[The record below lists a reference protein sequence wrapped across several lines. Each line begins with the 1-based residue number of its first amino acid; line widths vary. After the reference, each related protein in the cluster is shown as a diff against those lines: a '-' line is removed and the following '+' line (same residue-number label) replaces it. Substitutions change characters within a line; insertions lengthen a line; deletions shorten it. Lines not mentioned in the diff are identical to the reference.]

1 MMFPGYFN
9 PIPLTTTLGTGTTG
23 TPLLTSLNMAGITSL
38 YYNQPDT
45 LDATFASTVAPTAVS
60 APTILLGANVVAK
73 VVNPNTIYPN
83 TWTQPTTGT
92 PTIEDYLADVFGT
105 TASKFDG
112 QNCYEYI
119 AFGIGNQSALT
130 GTVMATAPVHFNAD
144 GTSGPVLKYNRYVVI
159 YQVDAN
165 NNASPQVPT
174 GLNTA
179 VLTKGCPAGIESAK
193 YIGTVIAGN
202 LTDGHLM
209 GLARTQGTAYENIN
223 NNNGN

>member
-1 MMFPGYFN
+1 
-9 PIPLTTTLGTGTTG
+9 LS
-23 TPLLTSLNMAGITSL
+23 TS
-38 YYNQPDT
+38 Y
-45 LDATFASTVAPTAVS
+45 VAQ
-60 APTILLGANVVAK
+60 
-73 VVNPNTIYPN
+73 VVNPNDITPG
-83 TWTQPTTGT
+83 TWTPTPTNPVATGT

-112 QNCYEYI
+112 QQCYDYI

-165 NNASPQVPT
+165 NNTTALPGIAT
-174 GLNTA
+174 GLNPA

-202 LTDGHLM
+202 NTYPGRLV

-223 NNNGN
+223 NNGN

>member
-1 MMFPGYFN
+1 
-9 PIPLTTTLGTGTTG
+9 
-23 TPLLTSLNMAGITSL
+23 MAGITSL

-179 VLTKGCPAGIESAK
+179 VLTK
-193 YIGTVIAGN
+193 Y
-202 LTDGHLM
+202 
-209 GLARTQGTAYENIN
+209 
-223 NNNGN
+223 